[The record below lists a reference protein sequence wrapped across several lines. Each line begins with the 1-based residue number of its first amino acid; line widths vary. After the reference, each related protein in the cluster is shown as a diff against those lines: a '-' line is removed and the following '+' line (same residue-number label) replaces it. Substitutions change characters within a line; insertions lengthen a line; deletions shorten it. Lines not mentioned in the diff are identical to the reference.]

1 MLAPCVT
8 NWCKP
13 PGLEG
18 GRGVCSHI
26 LLWWWKCRTATDAL
40 FVPELRQQRLSARRI
55 MEYLE
60 TAMYASN
67 PGMFRSF
74 KWTRQNMDLWAVQQ
88 KEIQLVKVF
97 WLSVALAPVSNS
109 VYLFLVASLVWTR
122 IGHMSNVVFVE
133 CDSVVVVGL
142 SRVGT
147 RWIVARPDGPTAIPT
162 FKRWQPVGV
171 LQPFKI
177 LQLATCNYAKKIGI
191 SINDS
196 CNNSYIHPF
205 CRRKRAC
212 RVWSINS
219 LFFHFPISCWISY
232 MDLAIQWCVSFCDT

>member
-1 MLAPCVT
+1 MLCLYQNCGSKGFLLAGSWNTWRPQCT
-8 NWCKP
+8 
-13 PGLEG
+13 LQTL
-18 GRGVCSHI
+18 VC
-26 LLWWWKCRTATDAL
+26 
-40 FVPELRQQRLSARRI
+40 FVP
-55 MEYLE
+55 
-60 TAMYASN
+60 SN
-67 PGMFRSF
+67 EQDKTWIYGQSNKRKFSWWRFFS
-74 KWTRQNMDLWAVQQ
+74 
-88 KEIQLVKVF
+88 
-97 WLSVALAPVSNS
+97 LSVALAPVSNS

-162 FKRWQPVGV
+162 FKRRQPVGV

-196 CNNSYIHPF
+196 CNNSCIHPF

>member
-1 MLAPCVT
+1 MCHQLMQASWV
-8 NWCKP
+8 
-13 PGLEG
+13 G
-18 GRGVCSHI
+18 GWQGGMFTHII
-26 LLWWWKCRTATDAL
+26 LLWSCKCRTATDAL

-97 WLSVALAPVSNS
+97 LAECG
-109 VYLFLVASLVWTR
+109 TR
-122 IGHMSNVVFVE
+122 SSFQQCVFVPGCLSSLNAYRSHVE
-133 CDSVVVVGL
+133 CCVCWMRQGVVVVGL

-162 FKRWQPVGV
+162 FKRRQPVGV

-196 CNNSYIHPF
+196 CNDSYIHPF